1 MCGRFASFR
10 QAQDLADAFALA
22 FLANDAVA
30 LPPSWNVAPTDP
42 VRLVVER
49 PERLADGSDGPLV
62 RQLRLARWGLVPS
75 WAKDVA
81 IGSKLVNARS
91 ETLAEKPA
99 FRRAFAARRG
109 LVPAEGYYE
118 WQARPAGPKQPFFVH
133 PADDGVLAL
142 AALYEF
148 WADPALARD
157 DPARW
162 VVSTTIVTRDA
173 SPGLATLHHREPVML
188 PRESW
193 DAWLD
198 PATTTPAA
206 AELLRLPA
214 PDVTLRPV
222 ARTVGRVNENGP
234 ELISPVEADLPEGPA
249 TLG

>member
-10 QAQDLADAFALA
+10 QAQDLADALALA
-22 FLANDAVA
+22 FVDDDAA
-30 LPPSWNVAPTDP
+30 LLPPSWNVAPTDP

-49 PERLADGSDGPLV
+49 PERLADGGDGPV
-62 RQLRLARWGLVPS
+62 QRQLRVARWGLVPS
-75 WAKDVA
+75 WAKDVS
-81 IGSKLVNARS
+81 IGSRMFNARA

-109 LVPAEGYYE
+109 IVPVDGYYE
-118 WQARPAGPKQPFFVH
+118 WQARASGPKQPFFVH
-133 PADDGVLAL
+133 AADDDVLAL

-173 SPGLATLHHREPVML
+173 SPGLEQLHDREPVML
-188 PRESW
+188 PREAW

-198 PATTTPAA
+198 PRTSTEQAAEILRLTTPA
-206 AELLRLPA
+206 
-214 PDVTLRPV
+214 VTLRPV
-222 ARTVGRVNENGP
+222 ARTVGRVSENGP
-234 ELISPVEADLPEGPA
+234 ELIEPIEPGAAEPG
-249 TLG
+249 